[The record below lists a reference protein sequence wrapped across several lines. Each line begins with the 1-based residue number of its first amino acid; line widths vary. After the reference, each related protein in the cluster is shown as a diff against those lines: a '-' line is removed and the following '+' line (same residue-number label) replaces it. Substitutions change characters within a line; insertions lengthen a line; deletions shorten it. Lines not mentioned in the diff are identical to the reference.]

1 MDARYISARILSVL
15 TLVCIL
21 AIAPWQLFVVGL
33 VLFVWFFRY
42 PVGAVMLGALA
53 DVAYGATAWFGG
65 WPPFLLG
72 TVVVWVFVTLAKPRM
87 RSLGQGVVY

>member
-1 MDARYISARILSVL
+1 MARYILARIVSVL

-21 AIAPWQLFVVGL
+21 AVAPWQLFAVGL
-33 VLFVWFFRY
+33 ALFVWFFRY

-53 DVAYGATAWFGG
+53 DIAYGATAWFGG
-65 WPPFLLG
+65 WPPFLLA
-72 TVVVWVFVTLAKPRM
+72 TVGMWVLVIFAKPRM

>member
-1 MDARYISARILSVL
+1 MTARYILARIVSVL
-15 TLVCIL
+15 TLVALL

-33 VLFVWFFRY
+33 GLFVWFFRY

-65 WPPFLLG
+65 WPPFLMG
-72 TVVVWVFVTLAKPRM
+72 TVIAWVVVTFAKPRM